1 MEKLTLKQALE
12 QDKLSDFIKQN
23 KDKVGDKQEFDKAIN
38 AMTNK
43 SKSTHQTSTEDSS
56 EN

>member
-1 MEKLTLKQALE
+1 MKKITFKQALE

-23 KDKVGDKQEFDKAIN
+23 QDLVGDKQKFDKTIN
-38 AMTNK
+38 AMIQK
-43 SKSTHQTSTEDSS
+43 SKPVHQTSTEDSS